1 MLLGE
6 GSMGSCQITL
16 SIEDATYGL
25 LQHGGRTAGQSPDEL
40 AGALVE
46 EGRRMQRHPGI
57 VFRSGPAGRRAS
69 LIEGPDVWE
78 VARVLRVLDWDDAGK
93 RSLAERLTGL
103 KPAKLETARR
113 YYLDYSSE
121 VDARLQRV
129 DNEAEAAFAQ
139 C

>member
-1 MLLGE
+1 
-6 GSMGSCQITL
+6 
-16 SIEDATYGL
+16 
-25 LQHGGRTAGQSPDEL
+25 
-40 AGALVE
+40 
-46 EGRRMQRHPGI
+46 
-57 VFRSGPAGRRAS
+57 
-69 LIEGPDVWE
+69 
-78 VARVLRVLDWDDAGK
+78 VLRALDWDDAGK